1 MGRNTSYSDDGLPK
15 SSFRVAVNSPRGNVV
30 AIVGGL
36 SALGGAVAGGV
47 AALIAAAVLTP
58 SEPVGAARIALM
70 AVEYGFVA
78 GVAGLVLGTIAA
90 FGALRRVPLGKLLLC
105 TNGGLAAGLTAGW
118 VGGPWAWHHMGF
130 LGFVG
135 FSAGA
140 LFARAASRSSP
151 VPSANLPFDS
161 VSASGGIASAPPGAV
176 HIPSAPVELVA
187 PTEQIVDRVR
197 GSASPEQ

>member
-1 MGRNTSYSDDGLPK
+1 MTWSDNRSPANAL
-15 SSFRVAVNSPRGNVV
+15 RVAVNSPRGIVV

-58 SEPVGAARIALM
+58 SEPMSAVQVALM

-78 GVAGLVLGTIAA
+78 GVAGSVLGTLVA
-90 FGALRRVPLGKLLLC
+90 FGALRRVSLGSLLLR
-105 TNGGLAAGLTAGW
+105 TNVGLAAGLTAGW
-118 VGGPWAWHHMGF
+118 LGGPWAWHHMGF

-140 LFARAASRSSP
+140 LLSRAVSRGSP
-151 VPSANLPFDS
+151 VPSSSLPFDS
-161 VSASGGIASAPPGAV
+161 VPASGAIASEPHRVVRTPT
-176 HIPSAPVELVA
+176 SPVELAA
-187 PTEQIVDRVR
+187 PTDPTVDRVR
-197 GSASPEQ
+197 RNAPPEQ